1 MCTILFLF
9 QKDRAGRAK
18 DFVINNPEK
27 RNLDAVVPPT
37 TAANAVFALANAVA
51 AEKIPNPEA
60 EKIPNPES
68 EKIQNQNSNPPESKN
83 LANQEKILQMLLEE
97 RKRLDLINAVAM
109 GKNPNL
115 KFKNL
120 EEILI
125 KLLEELK
132 LFNQNVEKDR
142 LGMVSSK

>member
-51 AEKIPNPEA
+51 AEKIQ
-60 EKIPNPES
+60 NPES
-68 EKIQNQNSNPPESKN
+68 EKIQNQNSNLPESKN
-83 LANQEKILQMLLEE
+83 LANQEKVLQMLLEE

-109 GKNPNL
+109 GKNPKNL

>member
-9 QKDRAGRAK
+9 QKERGGRAK

-37 TAANAVFALANAVA
+37 NGANVVFALANAIAV
-51 AEKIPNPEA
+51 EKNQ
-60 EKIPNPES
+60 NPES
-68 EKIQNQNSNPPESKN
+68 EKIQNQNSNPPKSKN
-83 LANQEKILQMLLEE
+83 LANQEKVLQMLLEE
-97 RKRLDLINAVAM
+97 RNRLDLINAVAM
-109 GKNPNL
+109 GKNPNQNQNPNL
-115 KFKNL
+115 KYKNL

-142 LGMVSSK
+142 LGMVSNK

>member
-9 QKDRAGRAK
+9 QKERGGRAK

-37 TAANAVFALANAVA
+37 NGANVVFALANAVA
-51 AEKIPNPEA
+51 AEKIQNPE
-60 EKIPNPES
+60 NL
-68 EKIQNQNSNPPESKN
+68 EKIQNQNSNPPKSKN
-83 LANQEKILQMLLEE
+83 LANQEKVLQMLLEE
-97 RKRLDLINAVAM
+97 RNRLDLINAVAM
-109 GKNPNL
+109 GKNPNQNQNPNL
-115 KFKNL
+115 KYKNL

-142 LGMVSSK
+142 LGMVSNK

>member
-51 AEKIPNPEA
+51 A

-142 LGMVSSK
+142 LGMVSNK

>member
-1 MCTILFLF
+1 MCTIPFLF

-51 AEKIPNPEA
+51 A

>member
-51 AEKIPNPEA
+51 A